1 MLAVNLSLEY
11 DSFIIYVN
19 KKNGGWSMAF
29 VWPIGGGK
37 GGSGKSFLTSS
48 LGRLSAQAG
57 KKTLIIDLDLG
68 AANLHTLVGV
78 PYPEKGFSDFLQ
90 KRIPLLE
97 DTVIKTSYE
106 NLFLISGA
114 RDNFDIA
121 NLPYAQKMKTLRA
134 IARLDYDR
142 ILLDLGAGTS
152 FNTLDFFLISQN
164 GIFVTTPE
172 PTSIE
177 NVYRLIRSIYFR
189 LIRYCFTAPEYKAL
203 GEEMENKFGQGATNR
218 PDTMMNA
225 LEAMHPQRY
234 EKLQDELRSF
244 RFKLIVNQLRRYDN
258 ASLGTQISKMVEK
271 HLGLHLEFAGNVAY
285 DDHVHDAIC
294 QQVFFVDR
302 YPYTKT
308 AMDLKELSRQIV
320 EHTGQQMSLRNM

>member
-1 MLAVNLSLEY
+1 
-11 DSFIIYVN
+11 
-19 KKNGGWSMAF
+19 MAN

-48 LGRLSAQAG
+48 LGRLSAELG
-57 KKTLIIDLDLG
+57 KKTLVIDLDLG

-78 PYPEKGFSDFLQ
+78 PYPKKGFSDFVR
-90 KRIPLLE
+90 KKIPHLE
-97 DTVIKTSYE
+97 DAVVETPLA

-114 RDNFDIA
+114 QDNFDIA
-121 NLPYAQKMKTLRA
+121 NLPYEQKLKTLRA
-134 IARLDYDR
+134 ISKLDYDR

-189 LIRYCFTAPEYKAL
+189 KIRHSFNAADFKNVEQEVEGTFDGSAV
-203 GEEMENKFGQGATNR
+203 NK
-218 PDTMMNA
+218 PDCMMQIIA
-225 LEAMHPQRY
+225 RMHPDVY
-234 EKLQDELRSF
+234 CKLLDDFNSF
-244 RFKLIVNQLRRYDN
+244 RFKLSINQMRKHDN
-258 ASLGTQISKMVEK
+258 AALGLQICKMVEK
-271 HLGLHLEFAGNVAY
+271 HLGLYLEFAGNVAF
-285 DDHVHDAIC
+285 DEHVHDAIC
-294 QQVFFVDR
+294 QQVAFLER

-308 AMDLKELSRQIV
+308 ACDLRGIGKLIAQEAGL
-320 EHTGQQMSLRNM
+320 QMM

>member
-1 MLAVNLSLEY
+1 
-11 DSFIIYVN
+11 
-19 KKNGGWSMAF
+19 MAF

-48 LGRLSAQAG
+48 LGRLSAKAG

-97 DTVIKTSYE
+97 DTVIKTPFE

-121 NLPYAQKMKTLRA
+121 NLPYAQKVKTLRA
-134 IARLDYDR
+134 IAKIDYDR

-152 FNTLDFFLISQN
+152 FNTLDFFLISRN
-164 GIFVTTPE
+164 GIFITTPE

-189 LIRYCFTAPEYKAL
+189 LIRYCFTTPEFKSL
-203 GEEMENKFGQGATNR
+203 GEEIENRFGEGAANR
-218 PDTMMNA
+218 PDTIMNA
-225 LEAMHPQRY
+225 VALLHPDRY
-234 EKLQDELRSF
+234 EKLQDELASF
-244 RFKLIVNQLRRYDN
+244 RFKLVINQMRRYDN
-258 ASLGTQISKMVEK
+258 ASLGPQISRMVEK

-294 QQVFFVDR
+294 QQASFVDR

-308 AMDLKELSRQIV
+308 ALDLQELSRQIV
-320 EHTGQQMSLRNM
+320 EHAGRQLSLRDM